1 MIQYALIRLISII
14 LSIFPLKLIRT
25 LKYPF
30 GILYFILSAR
40 STIRLIKRKK
50 YFKENNIMDISP
62 LIQKI
67 YYTQYWL
74 ETIWINSKVNK
85 NLSEYVNIRDEEKVK
100 KLNVNNEGFIIA
112 LPHQGNW
119 EFAIPAGTK
128 LGLNLAAVA
137 EPLKNKYILNWFI
150 TLREKMGCK
159 IILGGKKS
167 DTYESIK
174 QLITKGYAVCLVSE
188 RHLLR
193 SGAPEL
199 FFGKTA
205 AFPTGP
211 ISLALEKGCPI
222 LPTTCIATNNGFE
235 IIFGNPF
242 YVPYFGNKAQSI
254 QHGVK
259 TMVQEFEYLIKIEPN
274 QWHSTMPIWGDE

>member
-1 MIQYALIRLISII
+1 MIQYTLIRIITII
-14 LSIFPLKLIRT
+14 LSIFPLKLIRMF
-25 LKYPF
+25 KYPF
-30 GILYFILSAR
+30 GFMYFILSVR
-40 STIRLIKRKK
+40 STLRLIKRKK
-50 YFKENNIMDISP
+50 YFKENNIMEISP
-62 LIQKI
+62 LMQKI

-85 NLSEYVNIRDEEKVK
+85 NLSEYVVIKDKDKVK
-100 KLNVNNEGFIIA
+100 KLNLNKEGFIIA

-119 EFAIPAGTK
+119 EFAIPAGNE

-137 EPLKNKYILNWFI
+137 EPLMNKYILDWFI

-159 IILGGKKS
+159 IVIGGKNNN
-167 DTYESIK
+167 TYSSIK
-174 QLITKGYAVCLVSE
+174 DLITEGYAVCLVSE

-211 ISLALEKGCPI
+211 VSLALEKGCPI
-222 LPTTCIATNNGFE
+222 LPTTCISTKNGFE

-242 YVPYFGNKAQSI
+242 YVPHFGNNAQSI

-259 TMVQEFEYLIKIEPN
+259 TMVQEFESLIKISPN
-274 QWHSTMPIWGDE
+274 QWHSTMPIWSDE

>member
-1 MIQYALIRLISII
+1 M
-14 LSIFPLKLIRT
+14 
-25 LKYPF
+25 
-30 GILYFILSAR
+30 
-40 STIRLIKRKK
+40 
-50 YFKENNIMDISP
+50 EISP
-62 LIQKI
+62 LMQKI

-85 NLSEYVNIRDEEKVK
+85 NLSAYVVIKDKDKVK
-100 KLNVNNEGFIIA
+100 KLNLNKEGFIIA

-119 EFAIPAGTK
+119 EFAIPAGTE

-137 EPLKNKYILNWFI
+137 EPLMNKYILDWFI

-159 IILGGKKS
+159 IVIGGKKN
-167 DTYESIK
+167 DTYSSIK
-174 QLITKGYAVCLVSE
+174 DLITEGYAVCLVSE

-211 ISLALEKGCPI
+211 VSLALEKGCPI
-222 LPTTCIATNNGFE
+222 LPTTCIATENGFE

-242 YVPYFGNKAQSI
+242 YVPHFGNKAQSI

-259 TMVQEFEYLIKIEPN
+259 TMVQEFESLIKINPN
-274 QWHSTMPIWGDE
+274 QWHSTMPIWSDE